1 MAKFGKWIGGGLGW
15 AVGGPIGAI
24 FGFVV
29 GSLFDESSSD
39 NGKRITT
46 GYSGQTTAGSFI
58 MSLLVLVAS
67 VMRVDGKILKS
78 ELDYVKRFMIQNF
91 GEQSAQDAI
100 KMLRDLLK
108 QNIPVDQ
115 VCRQIK
121 NNMNYSARLQLIH
134 FLFGI
139 ALADSHISDTER
151 QLIEHISRGMGIN
164 AEDFASI
171 QAMFLKDIN
180 SDYKILEIDPSASD
194 EDLKKAYR
202 RMAMKYHPDKVS
214 HLGEDFQKAAKEKFQ
229 KVSQAYNNIKKER
242 NIS

>member
-108 QNIPVDQ
+108 QNIPEL
-115 VCRQIK
+115 
-121 NNMNYSARLQLIH
+121 Y
-134 FLFGI
+134 FF
-139 ALADSHISDTER
+139 
-151 QLIEHISRGMGIN
+151 
-164 AEDFASI
+164 
-171 QAMFLKDIN
+171 
-180 SDYKILEIDPSASD
+180 
-194 EDLKKAYR
+194 
-202 RMAMKYHPDKVS
+202 
-214 HLGEDFQKAAKEKFQ
+214 
-229 KVSQAYNNIKKER
+229 
-242 NIS
+242 